1 MTNARHGTGSDA
13 RYDAGM
19 KARREV
25 LGDAHV
31 DRSLA
36 QADEL
41 TKPLQDL
48 VIEYGW
54 GAIWAR
60 PGLERKTRSLINIG
74 MLTALNRPHE
84 LQVHLKGALNNGCTR
99 EEIVE
104 TTLQT
109 AVYCGLPAALD
120 TMRHV
125 KQAFDDMDA
134 ES

>member
-1 MTNARHGTGSDA
+1 MSNAQ
-13 RYDAGM
+13 YEAGM

-60 PGLERKTRSLINIG
+60 PGLDRRTRSLVNIG

-84 LQVHLKGALNNGCTR
+84 LEVHLKGALNNGCSR

-104 TTLQT
+104 TALQT
-109 AVYCGLPAALD
+109 AVYCGMPAALD
-120 TMRHV
+120 TMRRVKHV
-125 KQAFDDMDA
+125 FAEADA
-134 ES
+134 ET